1 MLYRRIPDWNNQC
14 MEQERSVDKLA
25 RYIMYTAVAVVILA
39 ICWFFRDVIIY
50 MLAAGLVSLI
60 GRPIMT
66 FLNRIRIK
74 GKGLPSWIYAILT
87 LIIIIGLF
95 LAVVATIIPIIAGIA
110 KDISMVNVEHSAAS
124 ISIPLKEI
132 NDFLITRFPSLGE
145 DFRIETAILN
155 EIKNLNVVN
164 ASLLSSIIN
173 SIASF
178 VSSFGVGIFSVMF
191 IAFFFLKDEKLFAN
205 IIGALVPDK
214 HEANAREAYRDIEHL
229 LSRYFIGLIIEI
241 FGIAIIDFFGLLL
254 IVRLGFNAS
263 IGIAFICGVLNII
276 PYVGPFIGGV
286 IGAVLAVIMK
296 YCCAMP
302 VGLDVNFWIFIV
314 IIVAIFWFAQI
325 IDGLI
330 FQPVIYSNSIKA
342 NALEIFIVLLM
353 AGYIGGILGMLVAIP
368 SYTVLRVIAARFFQ
382 NVKFIRKLTGNNQS

>member
-1 MLYRRIPDWNNQC
+1 
-14 MEQERSVDKLA
+14 MERERSIDTLA
-25 RYIMYTAVAVVILA
+25 RYMMYTAVAVVILA
-39 ICWFFRDVIIY
+39 ICWFFRDVIVY

-66 FLNRIRIK
+66 FFNRLKIK

-87 LIIIIGLF
+87 LIIVIGLF
-95 LAVVATIIPIIAGIA
+95 LAVLATIIPIIAGIA
-110 KDISMVNVEHSAAS
+110 KDISMVNVEHAASS

-132 NDFLITRFPSLGE
+132 NDFLITRFPSLGS

-155 EIKNLNVVN
+155 EVKHLNFINV
-164 ASLLSSIIN
+164 SLFSSIIN
-173 SIASF
+173 SVASF
-178 VSSFGVGIFSVMF
+178 IASFGVGIFSVMF

-214 HEANAREAYRDIEHL
+214 HEANAREAYKDIEHL
-229 LSRYFIGLIIEI
+229 LSRYFIGLIVEI
-241 FGIAIIDFFGLLL
+241 FGIALIDFLGLVF

-286 IGAVLAVIMK
+286 IGTVLAVVMK
-296 YCCAMP
+296 YCCNMP
-302 VGLDVNFWIFIV
+302 VGLDVNFWVFII

-330 FQPVIYSNSIKA
+330 YQPVIYSNSIKA

-353 AGYIGGILGMLVAIP
+353 AGYMGGILGMLVAIP
-368 SYTVLRVIAARFFQ
+368 CYTVIRVIAARFFQ
-382 NVKFIRKLTGNNQS
+382 NVKFIRKLTGGISR

>member
-1 MLYRRIPDWNNQC
+1 M
-14 MEQERSVDKLA
+14 MERERSIDTLA
-25 RYIMYTAVAVVILA
+25 RYMMYTAVAVVILA
-39 ICWFFRDVIIY
+39 ICWFFRDVIVY

-66 FLNRIRIK
+66 FFNRLKIK

-87 LIIIIGLF
+87 LIIVIGLF
-95 LAVVATIIPIIAGIA
+95 LAVLATIIPIIAGIA
-110 KDISMVNVEHSAAS
+110 KDISMVNVEHAASS

-132 NDFLITRFPSLGE
+132 NDFLITRFPSLGS

-155 EIKNLNVVN
+155 EIKHLNFINV
-164 ASLLSSIIN
+164 SLFSSIIN
-173 SIASF
+173 SVASF
-178 VSSFGVGIFSVMF
+178 IASFGVGIFSVMF

-214 HEANAREAYRDIEHL
+214 HEANAREAYKDIEHL
-229 LSRYFIGLIIEI
+229 LSRYFIGLIVEI
-241 FGIAIIDFFGLLL
+241 FGIALIDFLGLVF

-286 IGAVLAVIMK
+286 IGTVLAVVMK
-296 YCCAMP
+296 YCCNMP
-302 VGLDVNFWIFIV
+302 VGLDVNFWVFII

-330 FQPVIYSNSIKA
+330 YQPVIYSNSIKA

-353 AGYIGGILGMLVAIP
+353 AGYMGGILGMLVAIP
-368 SYTVLRVIAARFFQ
+368 CYTVIRVIAARFFQ
-382 NVKFIRKLTGNNQS
+382 NVKFIRKLTGGISR

>member
-1 MLYRRIPDWNNQC
+1 
-14 MEQERSVDKLA
+14 MERERSIDTLA
-25 RYIMYTAVAVVILA
+25 RYMMYTAVAVVILA
-39 ICWFFRDVIIY
+39 ICWFFRDVIVY

-66 FLNRIRIK
+66 FFNRLKIK

-87 LIIIIGLF
+87 LIIVIGLF
-95 LAVVATIIPIIAGIA
+95 LAVLATIIPIIAGIA
-110 KDISMVNVEHSAAS
+110 KDISMVNVEHAASS

-132 NDFLITRFPSLGE
+132 NDFLITRFPSLGS

-155 EIKNLNVVN
+155 EVKHLNFINV
-164 ASLLSSIIN
+164 SLFSSIIN
-173 SIASF
+173 SVASF
-178 VSSFGVGIFSVMF
+178 IASFGVGIFSVMF

-205 IIGALVPDK
+205 IIGTLVPDK
-214 HEANAREAYRDIEHL
+214 HEANAREAYKDIEHL
-229 LSRYFIGLIIEI
+229 LSRYFIGLIVEI
-241 FGIAIIDFFGLLL
+241 FGIALIDFLGLVF

-286 IGAVLAVIMK
+286 IGTVLAVVMK
-296 YCCAMP
+296 YCCNMP
-302 VGLDVNFWIFIV
+302 VGLDVNFWVFII

-330 FQPVIYSNSIKA
+330 YQPVIYSNSIKA

-353 AGYIGGILGMLVAIP
+353 AGYMGGILGMLVAIP
-368 SYTVLRVIAARFFQ
+368 CYTVIRVIAARFFQ
-382 NVKFIRKLTGNNQS
+382 NVKFIRKLTGGISR

>member
-1 MLYRRIPDWNNQC
+1 M
-14 MEQERSVDKLA
+14 MERERSIDTLA
-25 RYIMYTAVAVVILA
+25 RYMMYTAVAVVILA
-39 ICWFFRDVIIY
+39 ICWFFRDVIVY

-66 FLNRIRIK
+66 FFNRLKIK

-87 LIIIIGLF
+87 LIIVIGLF
-95 LAVVATIIPIIAGIA
+95 LAVLATIIPIIAGIA
-110 KDISMVNVEHSAAS
+110 KDISMVNVEHAASS

-132 NDFLITRFPSLGE
+132 NDFLITRFPSLGS

-155 EIKNLNVVN
+155 EVKHLNFINV
-164 ASLLSSIIN
+164 SLFSSIIN
-173 SIASF
+173 SVASF
-178 VSSFGVGIFSVMF
+178 IASFGVGIFSVMF

-214 HEANAREAYRDIEHL
+214 HEANAREAYKDIEHL
-229 LSRYFIGLIIEI
+229 LSRYFIGLIVEI
-241 FGIAIIDFFGLLL
+241 FGIALIDFLGLVF

-286 IGAVLAVIMK
+286 IGTVLAVVMK
-296 YCCAMP
+296 YCCNMP
-302 VGLDVNFWIFIV
+302 VGLDVNFWVFII

-330 FQPVIYSNSIKA
+330 YQPVIYSNSIKA

-353 AGYIGGILGMLVAIP
+353 AGYMGGILGMLVAIP
-368 SYTVLRVIAARFFQ
+368 CYTVIRVIAARFFQ
-382 NVKFIRKLTGNNQS
+382 NVKFIRKLTGGISR

>member
-1 MLYRRIPDWNNQC
+1 
-14 MEQERSVDKLA
+14 MESERSVDKLA

-66 FLNRIRIK
+66 FFNRLKIK
-74 GKGLPSWIYAILT
+74 GKGLPSWLYAILT

-110 KDISMVNVEHSAAS
+110 KDISMVNVEHAASS

-132 NDFLITRFPSLGE
+132 NDFLVARFPSLGD

-155 EIKNLNVVN
+155 EIKNLNVIN
-164 ASLLSSIIN
+164 ASLFSSIIN

-178 VSSFGVGIFSVMF
+178 LSSFGVGIFSVMF
-191 IAFFFLKDEKLFAN
+191 ISFFFLKDDRLFAN

-214 HEANAREAYRDIEHL
+214 HEANAREAYSDIEHL
-229 LSRYFIGLIIEI
+229 LSRYFIGLIVEI
-241 FGIAIIDFFGLLL
+241 FGIAIIDFLGLML

-286 IGAVLAVIMK
+286 IGTVLAVVMK
-296 YCCAMP
+296 YCCALP
-302 VGLDVNFWIFIV
+302 VGLDVNFWVFI
-314 IIVAIFWFAQI
+314 IILIAIFWFAQI

-330 FQPVIYSNSIKA
+330 YQPVIYSNSIKA

-353 AGYIGGILGMLVAIP
+353 AGYMGGILGMLVAIP
-368 SYTVLRVIAARFFQ
+368 CYTVLRVIAARFFQ
-382 NVKFIRKLTGNNQS
+382 NVKFIRKLTGDTGR

>member
-1 MLYRRIPDWNNQC
+1 
-14 MEQERSVDKLA
+14 MERERSIDTLA
-25 RYIMYTAVAVVILA
+25 RYMMYTAVAVVILA
-39 ICWFFRDVIIY
+39 ICWFFRDVIVY

-66 FLNRIRIK
+66 FFNRLKIK

-87 LIIIIGLF
+87 LIIVIGLF
-95 LAVVATIIPIIAGIA
+95 LAVLATIIPIIAGIA
-110 KDISMVNVEHSAAS
+110 KDISMVNVEHAASS

-132 NDFLITRFPSLGE
+132 NDFLITRFPSLGS

-155 EIKNLNVVN
+155 EVKHLNVINV
-164 ASLLSSIIN
+164 SLFSSIIN
-173 SIASF
+173 SVASF
-178 VSSFGVGIFSVMF
+178 IASFGVGIFSVMF

-214 HEANAREAYRDIEHL
+214 HEANAREAYKDIEHL
-229 LSRYFIGLIIEI
+229 LSRYFIGLIVEI
-241 FGIAIIDFFGLLL
+241 FGIALIDFLGLVF

-286 IGAVLAVIMK
+286 IGTVLAVVMK
-296 YCCAMP
+296 YCCNMP
-302 VGLDVNFWIFIV
+302 VGLDVNFWVFII

-330 FQPVIYSNSIKA
+330 YQPVIYSNSIKA

-353 AGYIGGILGMLVAIP
+353 AGYMGGILGMLVAIP
-368 SYTVLRVIAARFFQ
+368 CYTVIRVIAARFFQ
-382 NVKFIRKLTGNNQS
+382 KVKFIRKLTGGISR

>member
-1 MLYRRIPDWNNQC
+1 

-110 KDISMVNVEHSAAS
+110 KDISMVNVEHSAVS

>member
-1 MLYRRIPDWNNQC
+1 M
-14 MEQERSVDKLA
+14 MERERSIDTLA
-25 RYIMYTAVAVVILA
+25 RYMMYTAVAVVILA
-39 ICWFFRDVIIY
+39 ICWFFRDVIVY

-66 FLNRIRIK
+66 FFNRLKIK

-87 LIIIIGLF
+87 LIIVIGLF
-95 LAVVATIIPIIAGIA
+95 LAVLATIIPIIAGIA
-110 KDISMVNVEHSAAS
+110 KDISMVNVEHAASS

-132 NDFLITRFPSLGE
+132 NDFLITRFPSLGS

-155 EIKNLNVVN
+155 EVKHLNFINV
-164 ASLLSSIIN
+164 SLFSSIIN
-173 SIASF
+173 SVASF
-178 VSSFGVGIFSVMF
+178 IASFGVGIFSVMF

-214 HEANAREAYRDIEHL
+214 HEANAREAYKDIEHL
-229 LSRYFIGLIIEI
+229 LSRYFIGLIVEI
-241 FGIAIIDFFGLLL
+241 FGIALIDFLGLVF

-286 IGAVLAVIMK
+286 IGTVLAVVMK
-296 YCCAMP
+296 YCCNMP
-302 VGLDVNFWIFIV
+302 VGLDVNFWVFII

-330 FQPVIYSNSIKA
+330 YQPVIYSNSIKA

-353 AGYIGGILGMLVAIP
+353 AGYMGGILGMLVAIP
-368 SYTVLRVIAARFFQ
+368 CYTVIRVIAARFFQ
-382 NVKFIRKLTGNNQS
+382 NVKFIRKLTGDTGR

>member
-1 MLYRRIPDWNNQC
+1 
-14 MEQERSVDKLA
+14 MERERSIDTLA
-25 RYIMYTAVAVVILA
+25 RYMMYTAVAVVILA
-39 ICWFFRDVIIY
+39 ICWFFRDVIVY

-66 FLNRIRIK
+66 FFNRLKIK

-87 LIIIIGLF
+87 LIIVIGLF
-95 LAVVATIIPIIAGIA
+95 LAILATIIPIIAGIA
-110 KDISMVNVEHSAAS
+110 KDISMVNVEHAASS

-132 NDFLITRFPSLGE
+132 NDFLITRFPSLGS

-155 EIKNLNVVN
+155 EVKHLNFINV
-164 ASLLSSIIN
+164 SLFSSIIN
-173 SIASF
+173 SVASF
-178 VSSFGVGIFSVMF
+178 IASFGVGIFSVMF

-214 HEANAREAYRDIEHL
+214 HEANAREAYKDIEHL
-229 LSRYFIGLIIEI
+229 LSRYFIGLIVEI
-241 FGIAIIDFFGLLL
+241 FGIALIDFLGLVF

-286 IGAVLAVIMK
+286 IGTVLAVVMK
-296 YCCAMP
+296 YCCNMP
-302 VGLDVNFWIFIV
+302 VGLDVNFWVFII

-330 FQPVIYSNSIKA
+330 YQPVIYSNSIKA

-353 AGYIGGILGMLVAIP
+353 AGYMGGILGMLVAIP
-368 SYTVLRVIAARFFQ
+368 CYTVIRVIAARFFQ
-382 NVKFIRKLTGNNQS
+382 NVKFIRKLTGGISR

>member
-1 MLYRRIPDWNNQC
+1 M
-14 MEQERSVDKLA
+14 MERERSIDTLA
-25 RYIMYTAVAVVILA
+25 RYMMYTAVAVVILA
-39 ICWFFRDVIIY
+39 ICWFFRDVIVY

-66 FLNRIRIK
+66 FFNRLKIK

-87 LIIIIGLF
+87 LIIVIGLF
-95 LAVVATIIPIIAGIA
+95 LAVLATIIPIIAGIA
-110 KDISMVNVEHSAAS
+110 KDISMVNVEHAASS

-132 NDFLITRFPSLGE
+132 NDFLITRFPSLGS

-155 EIKNLNVVN
+155 EVKHLNVINV
-164 ASLLSSIIN
+164 SLFSSIIN
-173 SIASF
+173 SVASF
-178 VSSFGVGIFSVMF
+178 IASFGVGIFSVMF

-214 HEANAREAYRDIEHL
+214 HEANAREAYKDIEHL
-229 LSRYFIGLIIEI
+229 LSRYFIGLIVEI
-241 FGIAIIDFFGLLL
+241 FGIALIDFLGLVF

-286 IGAVLAVIMK
+286 IGTVLAVVMK
-296 YCCAMP
+296 YCCNMP
-302 VGLDVNFWIFIV
+302 VGLDVNFWVFII

-330 FQPVIYSNSIKA
+330 YQPVIYSNSIKA

-353 AGYIGGILGMLVAIP
+353 AGYMGGILGMLVAIP
-368 SYTVLRVIAARFFQ
+368 CYTVIRVIAARFFQ
-382 NVKFIRKLTGNNQS
+382 KVKFIRKLTGGISR

>member
-1 MLYRRIPDWNNQC
+1 

>member
-1 MLYRRIPDWNNQC
+1 
-14 MEQERSVDKLA
+14 MERERSIDTLA
-25 RYIMYTAVAVVILA
+25 RYMMYTAVAVVILA
-39 ICWFFRDVIIY
+39 ICWFFRDVIVY

-66 FLNRIRIK
+66 FFNRLKIK

-87 LIIIIGLF
+87 LIIVIGLF
-95 LAVVATIIPIIAGIA
+95 LAVLATIIPIIAGIA
-110 KDISMVNVEHSAAS
+110 KDISMVNVEHAASS

-132 NDFLITRFPSLGE
+132 NDFLITRFPSLGS

-155 EIKNLNVVN
+155 EVKHLNFINV
-164 ASLLSSIIN
+164 SLFSSIIN
-173 SIASF
+173 SVASF
-178 VSSFGVGIFSVMF
+178 IASFGVGIFSVMF

-214 HEANAREAYRDIEHL
+214 HEANAREAYKDIEHL
-229 LSRYFIGLIIEI
+229 LSRYFIGLIVEI
-241 FGIAIIDFFGLLL
+241 FGIALIDFLGLVF

-286 IGAVLAVIMK
+286 IGTVLAVVMK
-296 YCCAMP
+296 YCCNMP
-302 VGLDVNFWIFIV
+302 VGLDVNFWVFII

-330 FQPVIYSNSIKA
+330 YQPVIYSNSIKA

-353 AGYIGGILGMLVAIP
+353 AGYMGGMLGMLVAIP
-368 SYTVLRVIAARFFQ
+368 CYTVIRVIAARFFQ
-382 NVKFIRKLTGNNQS
+382 NVKFIRKLTGGISR